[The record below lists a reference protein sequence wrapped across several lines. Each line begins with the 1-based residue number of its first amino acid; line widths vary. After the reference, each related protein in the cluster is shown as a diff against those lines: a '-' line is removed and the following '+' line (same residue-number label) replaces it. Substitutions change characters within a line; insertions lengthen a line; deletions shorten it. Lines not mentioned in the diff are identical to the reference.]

1 MTAITYAL
9 VLPLFAGAPS
19 PVRPPAP
26 TTETTPRS
34 LGPVGLAG
42 ILVGA
47 AGVGLASAGIA
58 RLAGGETRS
67 TSPSDQELI
76 VVTDPHPQGRAFLG
90 AGLGVA
96 AIGLTALALDLTL
109 FRSRRARRM
118 ALAPVLGPTTAG
130 LLVHGR
136 FGGRPWR

>member
-9 VLPLFAGAPS
+9 LFPLLVGAPS
-19 PVRPPAP
+19 PARTPAP
-26 TTETTPRS
+26 VAETAPRS

-58 RLAGGETRS
+58 RLAGGESRA

-109 FRSRRARRM
+109 LRKRRRM
-118 ALAPVLGPTTAG
+118 AVAPVLGPTTAG

-136 FGGRPWR
+136 FEVRPWR